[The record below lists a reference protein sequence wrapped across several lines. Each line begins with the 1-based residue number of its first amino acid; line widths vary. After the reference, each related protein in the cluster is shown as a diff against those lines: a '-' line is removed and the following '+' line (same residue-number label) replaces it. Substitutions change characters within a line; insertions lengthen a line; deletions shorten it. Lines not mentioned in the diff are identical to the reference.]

1 MPDGDFTV
9 LLGPSGCG
17 KTTTLQMIAGLE
29 LVSGGR
35 ILFDGTDVTR
45 IPPHKRDIAM
55 VFQSYALYPQK
66 TVYDNMAFGLKIR
79 HTPRQEAAARVAQ
92 AAEMLSISELLERKP
107 ATLSGG
113 QRQRVAVGR
122 AVVRRP

>member
-1 MPDGDFTV
+1 MSSITLRGVSKVFDRVPVVSDLNAVVPDGTFTV

-35 ILFDGTDVTR
+35 ILFDGQDVTR
-45 IPPHKRDIAM
+45 VPPHKRDIAM

-66 TVYDNMAFGLKIR
+66 TVYENMVFGLKIR
-79 HTPRQEAAARVAQ
+79 HTPRQEA
-92 AAEMLSISELLERKP
+92 
-107 ATLSGG
+107 
-113 QRQRVAVGR
+113 
-122 AVVRRP
+122 